1 MAIDLA
7 DRGGRE
13 LVSGLGT
20 KNPNIAE
27 LVYVYLPLITA
38 KSQKEIY
45 LAV

>member
-7 DRGGRE
+7 DRRGRE

-27 LVYVYLPLITA
+27 LLRVSLPFIAA
-38 KSQKEIY
+38 KVQKEIY
-45 LAV
+45 LAA